1 MKKRGLFSLLV
12 LAFSILLT
20 AGALALDTVYVND
33 SGTGDGTRAETPLG
47 SAPRRNR
54 VDCKRRRS
62 DRHYRRLYAVRA
74 F

>member
-47 SAPRRNR
+47 SLRDAIASIAS
-54 VDCKRRRS
+54 RRRS